1 MPLAT
6 ALALGRESRKDLA
19 DLRREEHP
27 DSDMPAVGDMPLVND
42 DGDEN
47 WEDEPELAEESV
59 AIAIRDLLGNR

>member
-1 MPLAT
+1 
-6 ALALGRESRKDLA
+6 
-19 DLRREEHP
+19 
-27 DSDMPAVGDMPLVND
+27 MPAVGDMPLVND